1 MNGDTMPKD
10 VIADA
15 GSDVEDLVP
24 EGYKPPPI
32 VEPETTPW
40 HIDISD
46 ADFKKLQA
54 GFRPADHDDKWFFLA
69 TGPDEAGITSIHI
82 IRFFSHMVFYTLNIK
97 PGDGGR
103 FKIDSF
109 TYERQV
115 SVPKTEEEAKEHA
128 VVLCRGHLEC
138 EFEALPEYDFFG

>member
-1 MNGDTMPKD
+1 
-10 VIADA
+10 
-15 GSDVEDLVP
+15 VP

-32 VEPETTPW
+32 AEPETTPW
-40 HIDISD
+40 GIDISD
-46 ADFKKLQA
+46 TDFKKLQA

-69 TGPDEAGITSIHI
+69 TGPDEAGITSIYI

-97 PGDGGR
+97 PGDSNR
-103 FKIDSF
+103 FKVDSF
-109 TYERQV
+109 TYEKKV

-138 EFEALPEYDFFG
+138 DFEVLPEYDFFS